1 MATVEIDRMTL
12 PNGDVCRFRDTT
24 FTGLTLLSYGTSTW
38 SDFTTAYNNNR
49 IVYCKASSS
58 ENPAEGE
65 QKRMAFLA
73 YKDTNNAEFQ
83 YYRSISTH
91 TSSAPV
97 DEVYVYKLTN
107 KSVWSV
113 TVRPA
118 CSKLNATGTNI
129 SVAYDQSSA
138 SYTVNS
144 TIANNAAASG
154 GTTDTLVT
162 TGDKYNWNN
171 KIDSS
176 AKGAA
181 NGVAELDSSGKVPS
195 SQLPSYVDDVL
206 EYNSSS
212 AFPVT
217 GESGKIYVALD
228 NNKTYR
234 WGGSDYVEISESLA
248 LGTTSTTAFRGDYGD
263 SAYAHAVTNKGAAF
277 SSGLYKITTNSEGHV
292 TAAASVEKSDIT
304 GLGIPS
310 ANTTYTFSGGTNEFT
325 VTPSGGSA
333 QSVSVTPSIQTV
345 TASADGLMSKADK
358 NYVDGLKNKS
368 SAVRARYFNNILTGT
383 GTAGQK
389 GSASAAYIPALWT
402 FDLDFAPFAGDVLTI
417 KVPVVGVNSG
427 VWLSVDNG
435 TTYYPVAVSGTSGL
449 TTQYPANVSLQLIY
463 EIGMTTK
470 IYGTDKTGAP
480 AGASTSNYTGGRW
493 SVLNYY
499 DTNTTYSALTVE
511 LLEAGV
517 NTTNRSIR
525 ADVFKGAIQSVVAQ
539 SNGKVQVYG
548 TDVGVGIDQ
557 GSANAGKILTV
568 GSDGIVSPQAAPLE
582 LPAVTSSDNG
592 KVLMVANGAWAAQ
605 TIPNAS
611 GVSF

>member
-38 SDFTTAYNNNR
+38 SDFTTAYNSNR
-49 IVYCKASSS
+49 VVYCKASSG
-58 ENPAEGE
+58 ENPAEGD

-73 YKDTNNAEFQ
+73 YKDANNAEFQ
-83 YYRSISTH
+83 YYRSLSTH

-97 DEVYVYKLTN
+97 DEVYVYKITN
-107 KSVWSV
+107 KSEWSV
-113 TVRPA
+113 TIRPA

-129 SVAYDQSSA
+129 SVTYNQSSA
-138 SYTVNS
+138 SYTINS

-176 AKGAA
+176 AKGVK

-206 EYNSSS
+206 EYSATS
-212 AFPVT
+212 AFPGT
-217 GESGKIYVALD
+217 GEAGKIYVALD
-228 NNKTYR
+228 KNKTYR
-234 WGGSDYVEISESLA
+234 WSGSGYVEISESLA
-248 LGTTSTTAFRGDYGD
+248 LGTTSSTAFRGDYGD

-310 ANTTYTFSGGTNEFT
+310 ADTTYTFSGGTNEFT
-325 VTPSGGSA
+325 VTPSGGTA
-333 QSVSVTPSIQTV
+333 QSVSVTPSIPVATTSSNGLLASTDKATLDSVATTV
-345 TASADGLMSKADK
+345 NA
-358 NYVDGLKNKS
+358 NYINKL
-368 SAVRARYFNNILTGT
+368 FTGT

-389 GSASAAYIPALWT
+389 GSSSVAYIPTLWV
-402 FDLDFAPFAGDVLTI
+402 FDLGFTPSAGDIITI
-417 KVPVVGVNSG
+417 KVPVVGVNAG

-449 TTQYPANVSLQLIY
+449 TTQYPEDVSLQLIY
-463 EIGMTTK
+463 EIGMTTR
-470 IYGTDKTGAP
+470 IYGTDQTGAP
-480 AGASTSNYTGGRW
+480 AGSSTSDYTGGRW

-499 DTNTTYSALTVE
+499 DTNTTYSSMTVAM
-511 LLEAGV
+511 LEAG
-517 NTTNRSIR
+517 TSTSNRSIR

-568 GSDGIVSPQAAPLE
+568 GSNGIVSPQAAPSG